1 MSFHDFKIELGLME
15 ENEVYQYEVVN
26 EKFRNQCFRL
36 VFALIDELH
45 LGYEYWRKIEKV
57 ITIEFGKATL
67 VGADSETRI
76 QRELSSCN
84 DFEALYMVQVLLG
97 LLYEYSEHEKQFDSP
112 DTKRTVEKI
121 DATISAIN
129 KKMLESSL
137 GYELVEGKLIRM
149 DNKFIHQEVVVKS
162 IKLLHEN
169 GFQSASEDFL
179 QAYSDYKNG
188 NLENAITNAGKAF
201 ESTMKI
207 ICDKL
212 GYVYKQ
218 KDTSS
223 TLVKNLFDNQFI
235 PSSLQAHFGGV
246 RSCLESGLPTM
257 RNRYSHGSGILIDDV
272 TITVVQYSLNLC
284 ATNIVFLVE
293 TYKAHEN
300 TSTN

>member
-1 MSFHDFKIELGLME
+1 ME
-15 ENEVYQYEVVN
+15 ENEVYQYEVVTK
-26 EKFRNQCFRL
+26 KFRNQCFLL
-36 VFALIDELH
+36 VSELINVDHEIYDL
-45 LGYEYWRKIEKV
+45 YWDSIEKK
-57 ITIEFGKATL
+57 IKIEFGKPFL
-67 VGADSETRI
+67 YNSNSETNLH
-76 QRELSSCN
+76 RELVDCD
-84 DFEALYMVQVLLG
+84 DFEALYIIELLSEK
-97 LLYEYSEHEKQFDSP
+97 LHELSEHEKKYISN
-112 DTKRTVEKI
+112 TKRLQEIKDI
-121 DATISAIN
+121 NATISAIN

-149 DNKFIHQEVVVKS
+149 DNKFIHQEVVVNS

-212 GYVYKQ
+212 GYNYNQ
-218 KDTSS
+218 TDTSS
-223 TLVKNLFDNQFI
+223 RLVGKLFDNQFI

-246 RSCLESGLPTM
+246 RSCLQSGLPTL